1 MSDTACIILGDIR
14 VETDGGVR
22 CAHWPTEYI
31 TLHNSALNLD
41 APCEVGRVPGD
52 P

>member
-1 MSDTACIILGDIR
+1 MSDTAFIILGVIR

-22 CAHWPTEYI
+22 CAHKPTEYI
-31 TLHNSALNLD
+31 ALHNSALNLD
-41 APCEVGRVPGD
+41 APCEVGSVPGD